1 MQEKRDRIRILR
13 IIARMNIGGPA
24 IQVCELMNFLPRE
37 TFEQKLV
44 TGFCGIEELDFIDVR
59 GANFDFERI
68 NHFGRR
74 INLISDLKA
83 FRQIRRQIVIFN
95 PHIVHTHTAKA
106 GVLGRIAALSVN
118 RRIKI
123 VHTYHGHL
131 LHGYFNN
138 VMTQILIYIER
149 ILAFWTSRLIA
160 VGSEVRD
167 ELLEVQIGKI
177 EKYEVIR
184 PGFSLGKI
192 PERKR
197 ALSLLGL
204 KEYPFIV
211 SWVGRLT
218 SIKAPDRLLEVAR
231 EVTKIDSQIRF
242 IVVGDGP
249 LLNSIKSTA
258 IAEGLPIEF
267 LGWKS
272 DITPILAI
280 TDLMIL
286 TSLNEGTPIALIE
299 AQLAGIPAIS
309 TDVGSVKEVIE
320 DSISG
325 YCMEY
330 STIGMSGKILELK
343 ANPLTIQTLGS
354 NAKNLASQ
362 KFSSKRFI
370 TEYASLYQ
378 SLD

>member
-1 MQEKRDRIRILR
+1 
-13 IIARMNIGGPA
+13 
-24 IQVCELMNFLPRE
+24 
-37 TFEQKLV
+37 
-44 TGFCGIEELDFIDVR
+44 
-59 GANFDFERI
+59 
-68 NHFGRR
+68 
-74 INLISDLKA
+74 
-83 FRQIRRQIVIFN
+83 
-95 PHIVHTHTAKA
+95 
-106 GVLGRIAALSVN
+106 
-118 RRIKI
+118 
-123 VHTYHGHL
+123 
-131 LHGYFNN
+131 
-138 VMTQILIYIER
+138 
-149 ILAFWTSRLIA
+149 
-160 VGSEVRD
+160 
-167 ELLEVQIGKI
+167 
-177 EKYEVIR
+177 
-184 PGFSLGKI
+184 
-192 PERKR
+192 
-197 ALSLLGL
+197 
-204 KEYPFIV
+204 
-211 SWVGRLT
+211 VGRLT

-231 EVTKIDSQIRF
+231 EITKIDSQIRF

-280 TDLMIL
+280 TDLMML

-343 ANPLTIQTLGS
+343 ANPLTIQALGS